1 MPNTIQLK
9 RPGQIVREARQQKKW
24 TLQELADN
32 SRVGHSYLSN
42 IERGYVNPNRG
53 PVTPS
58 DDILAAISQT
68 LDIPLTAMH
77 TALGRI
83 EDDTDAMPIE
93 YAPIL
98 DELRSAF
105 YDGGLDSGDV
115 YEITEIIR
123 MKHRLK
129 AEKQGRE

>member
-1 MPNTIQLK
+1 MPNTVQLK
-9 RPGQIVREARQQKKW
+9 RLGQIVREARQQRKW
-24 TLQELADN
+24 TLQELADH

-58 DDILAAISQT
+58 DDILTAISQS
-68 LDIPLTAMH
+68 LDIPLSTMH

-83 EDDTDAMPIE
+83 EEDADALPIE

-98 DELRSAF
+98 DELRSAS

-115 YEITEIIR
+115 DEISEIIR
-123 MKHRLK
+123 MKHRRK
-129 AEKQGRE
+129 AERQGRA